1 MYQKGTIIVLDK
13 SLTWYYYC
21 SMSNIQTTQIK
32 VTLPEELYL
41 HLKSK
46 AEKFG
51 LGLASYM
58 RHLVIND
65 VKDVDIPVFKMSR
78 QREEIAL
85 KALEDYRAGK
95 TTSVKNIDSYLA
107 DL

>member
-1 MYQKGTIIVLDK
+1 MAGLQA
-13 SLTWYYYC
+13 
-21 SMSNIQTTQIK
+21 TQIK

-51 LGLASYM
+51 LGLSSYI

-65 VKDVDIPVFKMSR
+65 VKDIEIPVFKMSK
-78 QREEIAL
+78 QREKIAL
-85 KALEDYRAGK
+85 KALEDYKAGK
-95 TTSVKNIDSYLA
+95 TKSVKNLGSYLA
-107 DL
+107 SL

>member
-1 MYQKGTIIVLDK
+1 MS
-13 SLTWYYYC
+13 SL
-21 SMSNIQTTQIK
+21 QTTQIK
-32 VTLPEELYL
+32 VTLPEELYM

-51 LGLASYM
+51 LGLSSYI

-65 VKDVDIPVFKMSR
+65 VKDVEIPVFKMSK

-85 KALEDYRAGK
+85 KALVDYKAGK
-95 TTSVKNIDSYLA
+95 TRSIKDLDEYLES
-107 DL
+107 L

>member
-1 MYQKGTIIVLDK
+1 
-13 SLTWYYYC
+13 
-21 SMSNIQTTQIK
+21 MSNIQATQIK

-51 LGLASYM
+51 LGLSSYI

-65 VKDVDIPVFKMSR
+65 VKDVDIPVFRMSSKTEKR
-78 QREEIAL
+78 GLQAL
-85 KALEDYRAGK
+85 KEHEEGK
-95 TTSVKNIDSYLA
+95 TIKIDDIDKYFDSLR
-107 DL
+107 